1 MSVLSFSC
9 IFIFRVDERYEKL
22 QDLAAQRR
30 KKLLEA
36 LSQFQLNREA
46 YVVDTWITER
56 VSY

>member
-1 MSVLSFSC
+1 MCVLLFLG
-9 IFIFRVDERYEKL
+9 IFIIRVDERYEKL
-22 QDLAAQRR
+22 KDLAAQRR

-36 LSQFQLNREA
+36 LSQFRLNREA